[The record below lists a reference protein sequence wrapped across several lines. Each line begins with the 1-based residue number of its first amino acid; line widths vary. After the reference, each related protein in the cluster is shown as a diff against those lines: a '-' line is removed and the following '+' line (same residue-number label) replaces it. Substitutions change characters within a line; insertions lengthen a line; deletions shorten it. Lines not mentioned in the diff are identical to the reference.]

1 MKPESIVIHFDKIE
15 EKFAVL
21 ERAKRAEELARS
33 LSECL
38 ASRGTNLVTNYWTHF
53 YAAFTSNCTGLT
65 KSNDE

>member
-38 ASRGTNLVTNYWTHF
+38 ASRGTKRMCKAGVRVAL
-53 YAAFTSNCTGLT
+53 AISNRAG
-65 KSNDE
+65 SRSP